1 MRTKRKLSI
10 TVDYKLLEEI
20 EKASKVHHFSKS
32 RLTEEALKL
41 WFKKIQK
48 SLWPEGI
55 KKWLGVGVR
64 FIRPASSVGQA
75 SPVFTRT
82 VPPVY

>member
-32 RLTEEALKL
+32 RLTEDALKL
-41 WFKKIQK
+41 WFKKNTEELMAKGYKEMAKEDQEFAELALEAQREVIH
-48 SLWPEGI
+48 E
-55 KKWLGVGVR
+55 
-64 FIRPASSVGQA
+64 
-75 SPVFTRT
+75 
-82 VPPVY
+82 

>member
-20 EKASKVHHFSKS
+20 EKTSKAHHFSKS

-41 WFKKIQK
+41 WFKKNTEELMARGYK
-48 SLWPEGI
+48 KMAEGN
-55 KKWLGVGVR
+55 
-64 FIRPASSVGQA
+64 QE
-75 SPVFTRT
+75 FTELALEAQRE
-82 VPPVY
+82 VIHE

>member
-10 TVDYKLLEEI
+10 TIDYKLLEEM

-41 WFKKIQK
+41 WFKKNTEELMAKGYKEMAKEDQEFAE
-48 SLWPEGI
+48 LALEAQREV
-55 KKWLGVGVR
+55 LHE
-64 FIRPASSVGQA
+64 
-75 SPVFTRT
+75 
-82 VPPVY
+82 

>member
-10 TVDYKLLEEI
+10 TVDYKLLEEM

-41 WFKKIQK
+41 WFKKNTEELMARGYKEMAKEDQEFAELALEAQREVIH
-48 SLWPEGI
+48 E
-55 KKWLGVGVR
+55 
-64 FIRPASSVGQA
+64 
-75 SPVFTRT
+75 
-82 VPPVY
+82 

>member
-10 TVDYKLLEEI
+10 TIDYKLLEEM

-41 WFKKIQK
+41 WFKKNTEELMAKGYEEMAKEDQEFAE
-48 SLWPEGI
+48 LALEAQREV
-55 KKWLGVGVR
+55 LHE
-64 FIRPASSVGQA
+64 
-75 SPVFTRT
+75 
-82 VPPVY
+82 

>member
-20 EKASKVHHFSKS
+20 EKASKIHHFSKS

-41 WFKKIQK
+41 WFKKNTEELMARGYK
-48 SLWPEGI
+48 EMAEGDQEFAELALEAQREVI
-55 KKWLGVGVR
+55 HE
-64 FIRPASSVGQA
+64 
-75 SPVFTRT
+75 
-82 VPPVY
+82 

>member
-10 TVDYKLLEEI
+10 TIDYKLLEEI

-41 WFKKIQK
+41 WFKKNTEELMARGYKEMAKEDQEFAELALEAQREVIH
-48 SLWPEGI
+48 E
-55 KKWLGVGVR
+55 
-64 FIRPASSVGQA
+64 
-75 SPVFTRT
+75 
-82 VPPVY
+82 

>member
-41 WFKKIQK
+41 WFKKNTEELMARGYK
-48 SLWPEGI
+48 EMAEGDQEFAELALEAQREVI
-55 KKWLGVGVR
+55 HE
-64 FIRPASSVGQA
+64 
-75 SPVFTRT
+75 
-82 VPPVY
+82 

>member
-20 EKASKVHHFSKS
+20 EKTSKAHRFSKS

-41 WFKKIQK
+41 WFKKNTEELMARGYKEMAKEDQELAELALEAQREVIH
-48 SLWPEGI
+48 E
-55 KKWLGVGVR
+55 
-64 FIRPASSVGQA
+64 
-75 SPVFTRT
+75 
-82 VPPVY
+82 

>member
-41 WFKKIQK
+41 WFKKNTEELMARGYKEMAKEDQEFAELALEAQREVIH
-48 SLWPEGI
+48 E
-55 KKWLGVGVR
+55 
-64 FIRPASSVGQA
+64 
-75 SPVFTRT
+75 
-82 VPPVY
+82 